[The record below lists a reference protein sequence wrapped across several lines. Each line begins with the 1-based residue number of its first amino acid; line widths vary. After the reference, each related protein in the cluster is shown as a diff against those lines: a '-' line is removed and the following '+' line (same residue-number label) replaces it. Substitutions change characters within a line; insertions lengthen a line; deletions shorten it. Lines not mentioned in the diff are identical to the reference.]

1 MNYKR
6 HRISLRILFFAG
18 LFIVMPCT
26 LLNAQGLNEQVTVV
40 AAYEPSIPEV
50 NKIVINPA
58 SSETEVKLPE
68 MTYSIKPVQLKPVL
82 QPEVIPAVKLVS
94 EPQKRLKRNYA
105 RVGFGTYT
113 SPYVE
118 LFANTLRSKTVSLG
132 VHLKHLSSSG
142 EIKDYA
148 KSNNSLN
155 LIQLQ
160 GQKFFDAHTLT
171 AQAGYRRNVVHH
183 YGFKPAEFEMFIPED
198 DLKQKFN
205 RINASLDFVSRYQDK
220 DMLNHRISLAFS
232 NVSDHFQTR
241 ENNIVINAS
250 ADKRFEL
257 FDFADFQQLGIETDI
272 SFAGYK
278 DSLLKQNSTLVSI
291 RPFIATEFEMYAF
304 RLGLDITF
312 KGDTVSRAYLFPFA
326 EARIRVIDDAL
337 TVKAGITG
345 GLSRYGFDALSDM
358 NPFVQSVLPLKYTRD
373 KFTFYAEAR
382 ARAGKHINLLATFKA
397 SAVENA
403 YFFVSDFTQIP
414 FNRFSVIHDDASLL
428 SGKFEAEY
436 HTAEKIRVK
445 AHASFEKWKP
455 EHEQH
460 PWHKPAFTLGGD
472 AYYNLSDKIIA
483 SASVLYSG
491 KQYARITNEVNTV
504 TVKTLKAYADLGLG
518 LEYRYTRSLS
528 GFVNLNNLMGTR
540 PYVWYNYPGYRF
552 NLMAGVSYSF

>member
-1 MNYKR
+1 MNYK
-6 HRISLRILFFAG
+6 HHMVTLRILFFSG
-18 LFIVMPCT
+18 LFILVPCT
-26 LLNAQGLNEQVTVV
+26 LVNSQGLNEQVTVV

-50 NKIVINPA
+50 NKIIINPA

-68 MTYSIKPVQLKPVL
+68 MTYSIRPVQLKPLL

-118 LFANTLRSKTVSLG
+118 LFANTLRSKTYSLG

-142 EIKDYA
+142 EIKDYP

-160 GQKFFDAHTLT
+160 GQKFFDAHTLS

-183 YGFKPAEFEMFIPED
+183 YGFNPTEFKIFIPGD
-198 DLKQKFN
+198 DLKQKFD
-205 RINASLDFVSRYQDK
+205 RINASLDFVSRYQDADK
-220 DMLNHRISLAFS
+220 LNHRIALAFT

-241 ENNIVINAS
+241 ESNIVVNAS
-250 ADKRFEL
+250 ADKQFEL
-257 FDFADFQQLGIETDI
+257 FDFTDFQQLGIETDI
-272 SFAGYK
+272 SFTGYK
-278 DSLLKQNSTLVSI
+278 DSVLKQSSTLVSV

-312 KGDTVSRAYLFPFA
+312 KGDTVSKAYLFPFA

-337 TVKAGITG
+337 TVKAGISG
-345 GLSRYGFDALSDM
+345 GLKRYGFDALADM

-382 ARAGKHINLLATFKA
+382 ARAGKHINLLASFKA
-397 SAVENA
+397 SALENA
-403 YFFVSDFTQIP
+403 YFFVNDFTQVP
-414 FNRFSVIHDDASLL
+414 FNRFTLIHDDAKLL

-445 AHASFEKWKP
+445 AFVSFEKWTP
-455 EHEQH
+455 EHELH
-460 PWHKPAFTLGGD
+460 AWHKPAFTLGGD
-472 AYYNLSDKIIA
+472 AYYNLSDKLIA
-483 SASVLYSG
+483 SASVVYRG
-491 KQYARITNEVNTV
+491 KQYAKITNEVNSI

-528 GFVNLNNLMGTR
+528 AFLNLNNLMGTR
-540 PYVWYNYPGYRF
+540 TYVWNNYPGYRF
-552 NLMAGVSYSF
+552 NLMAGVTYSF